1 MNGASEQLT
10 PKTYQQCAL
19 ALGTASERRQTVRI
33 RGAGTKDY
41 LGDVRPTDLVIETT
55 ALRGIVAH
63 VPADLTVTVAA
74 GTRVADL
81 RATLAQAGQFLPL
94 DPPHGA
100 TATIGG
106 VVAANST
113 GFWRARYGGVRDQLI
128 GTTTALADGT
138 LARAGGRVVKNVAG
152 YDVNKLLIG
161 SLGTL
166 GVIVECTFKIL
177 PLPKASAGLLA
188 SFAVGSAAFAAADVV
203 ARTPARAAA
212 LVVESTARD
221 SWRCLVLAQGDPSA
235 VERTLAIAADAAQQ
249 QGGTSERHD
258 DIELGLGPL
267 RELPATTRGTVVRAS
282 LPIAA
287 QNAFADVAT
296 RLAGFRH
303 LVADAASGVVRVHVQ
318 SDESSEIAAADALR
332 AAARVCGGS
341 AHIERRPE
349 AIRDSVS
356 AWGDGDVPGLFLMKR
371 LKEAFD
377 ANGVLEPGRGVVR

>member
-1 MNGASEQLT
+1 MNAASEQVN
-10 PKTYQQCAL
+10 PNSYQEVADAL
-19 ALGTASERRQTVRI
+19 RSANAQKRSIRV

-41 LGDVRPTDLVIETT
+41 LGDLHPTALILETT

-74 GTRVADL
+74 GTPIAELRV
-81 RATLAQAGQFLPL
+81 TLAQAGQFLPL
-94 DPPHGA
+94 DPPHA
-100 TATIGG
+100 EAATIGG

-177 PLPKASAGLLA
+177 PLPKASAGLQA
-188 SFAVGSAAFAAADVV
+188 SFARGSAAFAAADAV

-221 SWRCLVLAQGDPSA
+221 SWRLLVLAQGDPGA
-235 VERTLAIAADAAQQ
+235 VERTLVIATDAAQA

-282 LPIAA
+282 LPTAA
-287 QNAFADVAT
+287 QNAFADIAT

-332 AAARVCGGS
+332 AAARACGGS
-341 AHIERRPE
+341 AHIERRPD
-349 AIRDSVS
+349 AIRDRVS

-377 ANGVLEPGRGVVR
+377 PNSVLEPGRGVVR

>member
-1 MNGASEQLT
+1 MNGAFEQLT
-10 PKTYQQCAL
+10 PKTYEQCAL
-19 ALGTASERRQTVRI
+19 ALGTASERRQSVRI

-41 LGDVRPTDLVIETT
+41 LGDLRPTDMILETT

-74 GTRVADL
+74 GTPIAEL

-94 DPPHGA
+94 DPPHA
-100 TATIGG
+100 EAATIGG

-113 GFWRARYGGVRDQLI
+113 GFWRSRYGGVRDQLI

-161 SLGTL
+161 SFGTL

-177 PLPKASAGLLA
+177 PLPMASAGLQA
-188 SFAVGSAAFAAADVV
+188 SFARGSAAFAAADAV

-221 SWRCLVLAQGDPSA
+221 SWRLLVLAQGDPSA
-235 VERTLAIAADAAQQ
+235 VERTLAIAADAAQE

-267 RELPATTRGTVVRAS
+267 RELPATTRGTIVRAS

-287 QNAFADVAT
+287 QNAFGDVAT

-318 SDESSEIAAADALR
+318 SDESSEIVAADALR

-341 AHIERRPE
+341 ARVERRPE
-349 AIRDSVS
+349 AIRSTVS

-371 LKEAFD
+371 LKDAFD
-377 ANGVLEPGRGVVR
+377 PNGVLEPGRGVVR

>member
-1 MNGASEQLT
+1 MSEASGLVR
-10 PKTYQQCAL
+10 PSTYQEAAA
-19 ALGTASERRQTVRI
+19 ALGTASERHQSVRI

-41 LGDVRPTDLVIETT
+41 LGDLRPTDLILETT

-74 GTRVADL
+74 GTPFAEL
-81 RATLAQAGQFLPL
+81 RAMLAQAGQFLPL
-94 DPPHGA
+94 DPPHGEA
-100 TATIGG
+100 ATIGG

-113 GFWRARYGGVRDQLI
+113 GFWRARYGGVRDLLI

-177 PLPKASAGLLA
+177 PVPKASAGLQA
-188 SFAVGSAAFAAADVV
+188 SFARGSAAFAAADAV
-203 ARTPARAAA
+203 ARTPARPAA
-212 LVVESTARD
+212 LVVESTARE
-221 SWRCLVLAQGDPSA
+221 SWRLLVLAQGDPSA
-235 VERTLAIAADAAQQ
+235 VERTLTIATAAAEA
-249 QGGTSERHD
+249 QGGTAERHD

-267 RELPATTRGTVVRAS
+267 RELSATTRGTVIRAS
-282 LPIAA
+282 LPPAA

-303 LVADAASGVVRVHVQ
+303 LVADAASGVVRIRVQ

-341 AHIERRPE
+341 AHIERRPD

-371 LKEAFD
+371 LKDAFD
-377 ANGVLEPGRGVVR
+377 PNGVLEPGRGVVR

>member
-1 MNGASEQLT
+1 MSAA
-10 PKTYQQCAL
+10 PKTYQECAL
-19 ALGTASERRQTVRI
+19 ALGTASERRQSIRI

-41 LGDVRPTDLVIETT
+41 LGDLHPTDLILETT

-74 GTRVADL
+74 GTPVAEL
-81 RATLAQAGQFLPL
+81 CAALALAGQFLPL
-94 DPPHGA
+94 DPPHGDN
-100 TATIGG
+100 ATIGG

-177 PLPKASAGLLA
+177 PLPRASAGLQA
-188 SFAVGSAAFAAADVV
+188 TFARGSAAFAAADAV

-212 LVVESTARD
+212 LVVESTSRD
-221 SWRCLVLAQGDPSA
+221 SWRLLLLAQGDPSA
-235 VERTLAIAADAAQQ
+235 VERTLAIAADAAHA
-249 QGGTSERHD
+249 QGGTTERHD

-267 RELPATTRGTVVRAS
+267 RELPATARGTVVRAS
-282 LPIAA
+282 LPPAA
-287 QNAFADVAT
+287 QSAFADVAT
-296 RLAGFRH
+296 RLAGFRQ
-303 LVADAASGVVRVHVQ
+303 LVSDAASGVVRVHVH
-318 SDESSEIAAADALR
+318 SDESSEITAADALL
-332 AAARVCGGS
+332 ASARVCGGS
-341 AHIERRPE
+341 AHVERRP
-349 AIRDSVS
+349 AAVRDSMT

-377 ANGVLEPGRGVVR
+377 PRGVLEPGRGVVR

>member
-10 PKTYQQCAL
+10 PNTYQQCAL
-19 ALGTASERRQTVRI
+19 ALGTASERRRSVRI

-41 LGDVRPTDLVIETT
+41 LGDVRPTDLILETT

-74 GTRVADL
+74 GTPLSEV
-81 RATLAQAGQFLPL
+81 RAALAQAGQFLPL
-94 DPPHGA
+94 DPPHGD

-177 PLPKASAGLLA
+177 PLPKASAGLQA
-188 SFAVGSAAFAAADVV
+188 SFAQGSAAFAAADAV

-212 LVVESTARD
+212 LVVESTAGE
-221 SWRCLVLAQGDPSA
+221 SWRLLVLAQGDPSA
-235 VERTLAIAADAAQQ
+235 VERTTAIAADAAQE

-341 AHIERRPE
+341 AYVERRPE

-377 ANGVLEPGRGVVR
+377 PNGVLEPGRGVVR

>member
-10 PKTYQQCAL
+10 PRTYQDVAM
-19 ALGTASERRQTVRI
+19 ALGSANARKLSIRV

-41 LGDVRPTDLVIETT
+41 LGDLHPTALIVETA

-74 GTRVADL
+74 GTPISEL

-94 DPPHGA
+94 DPPHA
-100 TATIGG
+100 EAATIGG

-152 YDVNKLLIG
+152 YDLNKLLIG

-177 PLPKASAGLLA
+177 PLPKASAGLQA
-188 SFAVGSAAFAAADVV
+188 SFARAIEAFAAADAL
-203 ARTPARAAA
+203 ARTPARPAA

-221 SWRCLVLAQGDPSA
+221 AWRLLVLAQGDPSA
-235 VERTLAIAADAAQQ
+235 VERTLAIAADAAQA
-249 QGGTSERHD
+249 QGGTAERHD

-296 RLAGFRH
+296 RLGGFRH
-303 LVADAASGVVRVHVQ
+303 LVADAASGVVRIHVQ
-318 SDESSEIAAADALR
+318 SDDSSEIAAADALR

-341 AHIERRPE
+341 AHIERRPD
-349 AIRDSVS
+349 AIRNSVS

-371 LKEAFD
+371 LKGAFD
-377 ANGVLEPGRGVVR
+377 PNGVLEPGRGVVR

>member
-1 MNGASEQLT
+1 MSAA
-10 PKTYQQCAL
+10 TYQEVAQEL
-19 ALGTASERRQTVRI
+19 ARANAQRQSIRV

-41 LGDVRPTDLVIETT
+41 LGDLAPTDLIVETT

-74 GTRVADL
+74 GTPFADL
-81 RATLAQAGQFLPL
+81 RAVLAQAGQFLPL
-94 DPPHGA
+94 DPPHSEA
-100 TATIGG
+100 ATIGG
-106 VVAANST
+106 IVAANST
-113 GFWRARYGGVRDQLI
+113 GFWRARYGGIRDQLI

-177 PLPKASAGLLA
+177 PLPRASAGLQA
-188 SFAVGSAAFAAADVV
+188 SFAHGSAAFAAADAL

-212 LVVESTARD
+212 LVVESTGRD
-221 SWRCLVLAQGDPSA
+221 SWRVLVLAQGDPSA
-235 VERTLAIAADAAQQ
+235 VERTLAIAADGARVQS
-249 QGGTSERHD
+249 GTAERHD

-267 RELPATTRGTVVRAS
+267 RELPATARGTLVRAS

-287 QNAFADVAT
+287 QTAFADAAT

-318 SDESSEIAAADALR
+318 SDEVSEIAAADALR

-341 AHIERRPE
+341 AHVERRPE
-349 AIRDSVS
+349 ALRERVT

-377 ANGVLEPGRGVVR
+377 PNGVLEPGRGVVR

>member
-1 MNGASEQLT
+1 MSGASEQLT

-19 ALGTASERRQTVRI
+19 ALGTASERRRSVRI

-41 LGDVRPTDLVIETT
+41 LGDVRPTDLILETT
-55 ALRGIVAH
+55 GLRGIVAH

-74 GTRVADL
+74 GTPLTEV
-81 RATLAQAGQFLPL
+81 RAALAQAGQFLPL
-94 DPPHGA
+94 DPPHGD

-177 PLPKASAGLLA
+177 PLPKASAGLQA
-188 SFAVGSAAFAAADVV
+188 SFAQGSAAFAAADAV

-212 LVVESTARD
+212 LVVQSTARE
-221 SWRCLVLAQGDPSA
+221 SWRLLVLAQGDPSA
-235 VERTLAIAADAAQQ
+235 VERTLAIAADAVQEE
-249 QGGTSERHD
+249 GGTSERHD

-267 RELPATTRGTVVRAS
+267 RDLPATTRGTVLRAS

-341 AHIERRPE
+341 AYVERRPE

-377 ANGVLEPGRGVVR
+377 PNGVLEPGRGVVR